1 MSERWLGRVSSGL
14 AFLAVAGLAMA
25 LPVAAGADCDVTES
39 GIPDNVIMPIDVGH
53 VRKSLADM
61 GIGIGGLYVSEG
73 FGNPS
78 GGIQQGATYDGVL
91 ELHLNG
97 DMQKMGLWKGLC
109 FHANGFQI
117 HGRSITATDIG
128 SLTTVSSFEGTP
140 ATRLFELWF
149 EQSLLDKRI
158 SVRFGQLA
166 ADSEFLIDKGASSFL
181 ETSWPALL
189 AQDLPSGGPT
199 YPLATTAVRV
209 AINPNDRFGLM
220 IAVFNGDPAGP
231 HCTGD
236 PQLCN
241 NNGLDFLFDS
251 PPLLMAEGSYKYK
264 QDELAGTIK
273 LGGWNHFGN
282 FSDQRFD
289 SGGLPIAVTGLPG
302 KVIHNVYGLYVIF
315 DQAVWRMPGSDAKGV
330 DLFGRIMGA
339 PSDRNLVD
347 FYADGGVNFSG
358 MVPRRPDDYLAIGFD
373 YSSISD
379 RAHGFD
385 LDSGVPVARNFEALL
400 EICYTMQLKPGWT
413 LQPDFQ
419 YIWQPGGNVP
429 NRTGAG
435 VVGNATVLGI
445 RSTVNF

>member
-1 MSERWLGRVSSGL
+1 MIEVWLGRATSLV
-14 AFLAVAGLAMA
+14 VLAMLA
-25 LPVAAGADCDVTES
+25 LPVAARADCDVTES
-39 GIPDNVIMPIDVGH
+39 GIPDDVIKPIDVDH

-61 GIGIGGLYVSEG
+61 GIGIGGYSVNEG
-73 FGNPS
+73 FGNLS
-78 GGIQQGATYDGVL
+78 GGIRQGATYDGVV

-117 HGRSITATDIG
+117 HGQSITATDIG

-149 EQSLLDKRI
+149 EQSLLEKRL

-189 AQDLPSGGPT
+189 AHDLPSGGPT

-209 AINPNDRFGLM
+209 AINPNDRLGLM
-220 IAVFNGDPAGP
+220 IAVFNGNPAGP

-264 QDELAGTIK
+264 QDELTGTIK

-282 FSDQRFD
+282 FSAP
-289 SGGLPIAVTGLPG
+289 SGGLPLTVTGLPE
-302 KVIHNVYGLYVIF
+302 VIHNDYGLYVIV
-315 DQAVWRMPGSDAKGV
+315 DQAVWRVPGSDAKGV

-347 FYADGGVNFSG
+347 FYVDGGVNFSG

-373 YSSISD
+373 YSGISD

-385 LDSGVPVARNFEALL
+385 LESGLPVARNFEALL

-429 NRTGAG
+429 NRTGAD
-435 VVGNATVLGI
+435 VAGNATVLGI
-445 RSTVNF
+445 RTTVNF